1 MSSCDFMP
9 QVARDFVYYG
19 LMFIKLILIQKYLH
33 WDLSSL
39 LLVRTNNLAI
49 F

>member
-9 QVARDFVYYG
+9 QVARDCLFWFYVLKIDIYTEIFALG
-19 LMFIKLILIQKYLH
+19 SFI
-33 WDLSSL
+33 SA